1 MCFKRVYSIT
11 YTRVRIICNKSYHA
25 DRSFED
31 NIQKHIFPYFFCH
44 MLNSSIIFQGTI
56 PLGNCTKE
64 NIKKL
69 DIKEGE
75 VVFRCTRCECIK
87 TDRAHHCRLVII

>member
-1 MCFKRVYSIT
+1 MSKG
-11 YTRVRIICNKSYHA
+11 K
-25 DRSFED
+25 D
-31 NIQKHIFPYFFCH
+31 IQKTHFLLLFVPDLIPNIS
-44 MLNSSIIFQGTI
+44 MIFQGSI

-87 TDRAHHCRLVII
+87 TDRAHHCRLVKNISI